1 MLICQYDILLT
12 YSLEV
17 KMEITTVR
25 KNIILKSNVNEKLV
39 KESERVGVSQSNL
52 ISFALDAYFRT
63 IEKDSKNKSRKTK

>member
-1 MLICQYDILLT
+1 MYP
-12 YSLEV
+12 LEE

-25 KNIILKSNVNEKLV
+25 KNIILKSNVNDKLV

-63 IEKDSKNKSRKTK
+63 IEKGQKNDPKKEK